1 MYNFSFCFAML
12 CLQSQY
18 MNYFKDNTNWMKMM
32 QVVNVDEL
40 DEGDGIVANVNLI
53 PEDSTNQFSC
63 FMIS

>member
-1 MYNFSFCFAML
+1 ML

-32 QVVNVDEL
+32 LVVNVDEL

>member
-1 MYNFSFCFAML
+1 ML

-18 MNYFKDNTNWMKMM
+18 MNYFKDNTNWIKMM

>member
-1 MYNFSFCFAML
+1 ML

-63 FMIS
+63 LMIF

>member
-1 MYNFSFCFAML
+1 ML

-40 DEGDGIVANVNLI
+40 DEGDGILANVNLI
-53 PEDSTNQFSC
+53 PEDSINQFSC
-63 FMIS
+63 LMIS

>member
-1 MYNFSFCFAML
+1 ML

-18 MNYFKDNTNWMKMM
+18 MNYFKDNANWMKMM

-63 FMIS
+63 LMIS

>member
-1 MYNFSFCFAML
+1 ML

-40 DEGDGIVANVNLI
+40 DEGDGILANVNLI

>member
-1 MYNFSFCFAML
+1 ML

-40 DEGDGIVANVNLI
+40 DEGDGIVANVNWI
-53 PEDSTNQFSC
+53 PEDSINQFSC
-63 FMIS
+63 LMIS

>member
-1 MYNFSFCFAML
+1 ML

-53 PEDSTNQFSC
+53 PEDSINQFSC
-63 FMIS
+63 LMIS

>member
-1 MYNFSFCFAML
+1 ML

-63 FMIS
+63 LMIS

>member
-1 MYNFSFCFAML
+1 ML

-18 MNYFKDNTNWMKMM
+18 MNYFKDNANWMKMM

>member
-1 MYNFSFCFAML
+1 ML

>member
-1 MYNFSFCFAML
+1 
-12 CLQSQY
+12 

-32 QVVNVDEL
+32 LVVNVDEL